1 LKKENDVN
9 KINWRVRLRNK
20 TFWLTLVPLLV
31 LLSQQLGL
39 NWVPENWES
48 IFGTVMAILTVV
60 GIINDPTTAGIK
72 DSEQALVYYEPKE
85 D

>member
-1 LKKENDVN
+1 MN

-31 LLSQQLGL
+31 LLTQQLGL
-39 NWVPENWES
+39 NWVPKNWES
-48 IFGTVMAILTVV
+48 IFGTIMAILVTV
-60 GIINDPTTAGIK
+60 GIINDPTTAGIT
-72 DSEQALVYYEPKE
+72 DSEQALAYYEPKQ

>member
-1 LKKENDVN
+1 MN

-31 LLSQQLGL
+31 LLTQQIGL
-39 NWVPENWES
+39 NWVPEILES
-48 IFGTVMAILTVV
+48 IFGTIMAILTAV
-60 GIINDPTTAGIK
+60 GVINDPTTAGIK
-72 DSEQALVYYEPKE
+72 DSEQALVYYEPKK

>member
-1 LKKENDVN
+1 MN

-20 TFWLTLVPLLV
+20 TFWLTLVPLIV
-31 LLSQQLGL
+31 LLTQQLGL

-60 GIINDPTTAGIK
+60 GIINDPTTAGLS
-72 DSEQALVYYEPKE
+72 DSEQAMNYNDPK
-85 D
+85 

>member
-1 LKKENDVN
+1 MN

-31 LLSQQLGL
+31 LLTQQLGL

-48 IFGTVMAILTVV
+48 IFTTVMAILTVV

-72 DSEQALVYYEPKE
+72 DSEHALAYYEPKGE
-85 D
+85 

>member
-1 LKKENDVN
+1 MS

-48 IFGTVMAILTVV
+48 IFGTIMAILIVV
-60 GIINDPTTAGIK
+60 GIINDPTTAGVK
-72 DSEQALVYYEPKE
+72 DSAQALTYTEPKE

>member
-1 LKKENDVN
+1 MN
-9 KINWRVRLRNK
+9 KINWGVRLRNK
-20 TFWLTLVPLLV
+20 TFWWTLVPLLV
-31 LLSQQLGL
+31 LLSQQLGF

-60 GIINDPTTAGIK
+60 GVINDPTTAGVS
-72 DSEQALVYYEPKE
+72 DSKQALNYYEPKE

>member
-1 LKKENDVN
+1 MS

-48 IFGTVMAILTVV
+48 IFGTIMAILIVV

-72 DSEQALVYYEPKE
+72 DSEHALVYYEPKK

>member
-1 LKKENDVN
+1 MN

-20 TFWLTLVPLLV
+20 TFWSTLVPLLV
-31 LLSQQLGL
+31 LLTQQLGL

-48 IFGTVMAILTVV
+48 IFTTVMAILVAV

-72 DSEQALVYYEPKE
+72 DSEQALAYYEPKK

>member
-1 LKKENDVN
+1 MN

-60 GIINDPTTAGIK
+60 GIINDPTTAGLK
-72 DSEQALVYYEPKE
+72 DSEQALNYVVPKGE
-85 D
+85 

>member
-1 LKKENDVN
+1 MN

-31 LLSQQLGL
+31 LLTQQLGL

-48 IFGTVMAILTVV
+48 IFGTIMAILVTV
-60 GIINDPTTAGIK
+60 GIINDPTTAGIT
-72 DSEQALVYYEPKE
+72 DSAQALVYYEPKK